1 MTAHGAAGKGWERF
15 GESPHLF
22 VDADACPVKEETLR
36 VAERY
41 GLGVTL
47 VSNSWMRV
55 PDRDDLLLVVVEEG
69 LDVADDWIVEH
80 VRPADI
86 VISAD
91 VPLAAR
97 CLAAGALALG
107 TTGRE
112 FTQANIGSVLATRD
126 LLTELRGQGAMTGGP
141 APFTRRDRSRF
152 LQCLDE
158 MVHAARRRLQTD
170 DVSPQ

>member
-1 MTAHGAAGKGWERF
+1 MTRHKQGGDRWERF
-15 GESPHLF
+15 GDAPHIF
-22 VDADACPVKEETLR
+22 VDADACPVKDETVR

-47 VSNSWMRV
+47 VANAWMRV
-55 PDRDDLLLVVVEEG
+55 PDRKDLHLVVVEEG

-80 VRPADI
+80 VHPADI
-86 VISAD
+86 VVSAD

-97 CLAAGALALG
+97 CLAAGALVIG

-112 FTQANIGSVLATRD
+112 FTQANIGSALATRD

-152 LQCLDE
+152 LQSLDE
-158 MVHAARRRLQTD
+158 MVHSARRTLRAN
-170 DVSPQ
+170 

>member
-1 MTAHGAAGKGWERF
+1 MTARGPAGGPWQRF
-15 GESPHLF
+15 GEAPHIF
-22 VDADACPVKEETLR
+22 VDADACPVKDETLR

-41 GLGVTL
+41 RLGVTL
-47 VSNSWMRV
+47 VANSWMRV
-55 PDRDDLLLVVVEEG
+55 PDRDDLRLVIVEEG

-97 CLAAGALALG
+97 CLAAGALVLG

-126 LLTELRGQGAMTGGP
+126 LLTELRGQGSMTGGP
-141 APFTRRDRSRF
+141 APFARRDRSRF
-152 LQCLDE
+152 LQSLDE

-170 DVSPQ
+170 QVLPQ